1 MAFITMNN
9 ISKTFHGVKALNNV
23 TLDLSYGEALCLAG
37 QNGCGKSTL
46 IKILSGVYQPDNGA
60 QIQIGASQYTKLT
73 PEQSIRKGI
82 QVIYQDLALFP
93 NLTVSENITINA
105 YRKLG
110 VVNHQNLKKEAKLAI
125 ESINAN
131 LDLDAVVETLPIAQQ
146 QLVAIC
152 RALAQNAKLL
162 IMDEPTAS
170 LTAKEVNDL
179 LNVVIKLKSKGISII
194 FVSHKLAEV
203 MKVSDNVLVLKDG
216 NVVGKY
222 PIAEVDEKRLGFLMT
237 GLEITPKKLNKVNL
251 SNQPNV
257 LEVRNLS
264 LTSQYKNINFSL
276 KKGEIIALT
285 GLLGSG
291 RTELCL
297 SLFGITYPTSGDI
310 LLNGKKIKFKNNRD
324 AIKNGIA
331 YVSEDRL
338 TTGLIMQESI
348 HNNIISTIFNKI
360 ANKINLINKTIS
372 YQKSNQLIQSLKI
385 KASNSDLP
393 VNTLSG
399 GNAQRVSIAKWLA
412 ISPQIIILDSPT
424 IGVDIANKEEIF
436 NIIKELIIKGIS
448 VIFVT
453 DEIEEAYYN
462 SHRILIMKKGTI
474 THELYPSE
482 CSEKDVEEAI
492 YENH

>member
-1 MAFITMNN
+1 
-9 ISKTFHGVKALNNV
+9 
-23 TLDLSYGEALCLAG
+23 
-37 QNGCGKSTL
+37 
-46 IKILSGVYQPDNGA
+46 
-60 QIQIGASQYTKLT
+60 
-73 PEQSIRKGI
+73 
-82 QVIYQDLALFP
+82 
-93 NLTVSENITINA
+93 
-105 YRKLG
+105 
-110 VVNHQNLKKEAKLAI
+110 
-125 ESINAN
+125 
-131 LDLDAVVETLPIAQQ
+131 
-146 QLVAIC
+146 
-152 RALAQNAKLL
+152 
-162 IMDEPTAS
+162 MDEPTAS

-179 LNVVIKLKSKGISII
+179 LNVVTKLKSKGISII

-251 SNQPNV
+251 SNQPNI

-310 LLNGKKIKFKNNRD
+310 LLNGKEIKFKNNRD

-360 ANKINLINKTIS
+360 TNKINLINKTIS
-372 YQKSNQLIQSLKI
+372 YLK
-385 KASNSDLP
+385 KAIN
-393 VNTLSG
+393 
-399 GNAQRVSIAKWLA
+399 
-412 ISPQIIILDSPT
+412 
-424 IGVDIANKEEIF
+424 
-436 NIIKELIIKGIS
+436 
-448 VIFVT
+448 
-453 DEIEEAYYN
+453 
-462 SHRILIMKKGTI
+462 
-474 THELYPSE
+474 
-482 CSEKDVEEAI
+482 
-492 YENH
+492 

>member
-1 MAFITMNN
+1 
-9 ISKTFHGVKALNNV
+9 
-23 TLDLSYGEALCLAG
+23 
-37 QNGCGKSTL
+37 
-46 IKILSGVYQPDNGA
+46 
-60 QIQIGASQYTKLT
+60 
-73 PEQSIRKGI
+73 
-82 QVIYQDLALFP
+82 
-93 NLTVSENITINA
+93 
-105 YRKLG
+105 
-110 VVNHQNLKKEAKLAI
+110 
-125 ESINAN
+125 
-131 LDLDAVVETLPIAQQ
+131 
-146 QLVAIC
+146 
-152 RALAQNAKLL
+152 
-162 IMDEPTAS
+162 MDEPTAS

-179 LNVVIKLKSKGISII
+179 LNVVTKLKSKGISII

-251 SNQPNV
+251 SNQPNI

-310 LLNGKKIKFKNNRD
+310 LLNGKEIKFKNNRD

-360 ANKINLINKTIS
+360 TNKINLINKTIS

-385 KASNSDLP
+385 KVSNSDLP

-462 SHRILIMKKGTI
+462 SHRILIMKKGKLLTNYI
-474 THELYPSE
+474 HLNVL
-482 CSEKDVEEAI
+482 KKM
-492 YENH
+492 